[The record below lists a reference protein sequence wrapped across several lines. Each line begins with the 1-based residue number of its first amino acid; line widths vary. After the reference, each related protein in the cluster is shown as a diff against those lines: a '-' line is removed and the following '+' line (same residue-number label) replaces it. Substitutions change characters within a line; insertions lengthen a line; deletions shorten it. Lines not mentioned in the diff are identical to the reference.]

1 MKPARCIA
9 AHRLWT
15 PQGIVCNPVV
25 TLSAE
30 GRVLE
35 VECCV
40 EPDRLPAT
48 EFYSGVLV
56 PDFPAEYAAAFAEL
70 QRRGGALAELLP
82 TVVPACD
89 GIAVVLSG
97 LDYDRLQLTGRSRI
111 EAV

>member
-1 MKPARCIA
+1 MKPARRIA

-15 PQGIVCNPVV
+15 PQGIVCNPVA

-30 GRVLE
+30 GRLIE
-35 VECCV
+35 VECCA

-56 PDFPAEYAAAFAEL
+56 PDFPADYAAAFAEL

-82 TVVPACD
+82 AVVPARG

-97 LDYDRLQLTGRSRI
+97 LDYDRLQLTDCSRI